1 MLVIL
6 PGVVQVFVV
15 FVIFIND
22 STLQLPGINTGVLDT
37 QVVEPKG
44 QHEEYKVV
52 PEGQAPF
59 EGV

>member
-1 MLVIL
+1 MIL
-6 PGVVQVFVV
+6 PGELHALVVW
-15 FVIFIND
+15 VIFCNN
-22 STLQLPGINTGVLDT
+22 SGLQLPGINTGVLDKH
-37 QVVEPKG
+37 VVDPRG